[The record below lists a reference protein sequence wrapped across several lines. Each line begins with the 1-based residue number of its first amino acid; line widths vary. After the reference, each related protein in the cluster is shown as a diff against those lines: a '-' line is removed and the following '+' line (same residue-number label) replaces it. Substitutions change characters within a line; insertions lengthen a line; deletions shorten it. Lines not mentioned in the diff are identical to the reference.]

1 VAPIGCAIHV
11 SPRPP
16 MTPRRSDAAERI
28 LREAMRLFADKGY
41 ERTSIADIQG
51 AAGLHPGSG
60 ALYKHFP
67 SKEAVLRAGIDRF
80 VADIER
86 GREVLRASSRDAGTT
101 LEAVGRELLRLLG
114 EERDALRIVW
124 RELDQFP
131 DLQARVGRQRIQYG
145 YESAAAWMRE
155 QVAAGAFTTDDPE
168 ATAVVLMSSVTMY
181 RVLEALFGEPPGKI
195 STERFIRAWLSM
207 AEHGVMTPKAH
218 AGSRKRSSDSGTAI
232 AKHTTSAKKKRPA
245 HRARR

>member
-1 VAPIGCAIHV
+1 
-11 SPRPP
+11 
-16 MTPRRSDAAERI
+16 MTPRRSDAALRI

-41 ERTSIADIQG
+41 ERTSIADIQR

-67 SKEAVLRAGIDRF
+67 SKEAVLRAGINRF
-80 VADIER
+80 VEDIER
-86 GREVLRASSRDAGTT
+86 GRAVLRAPAATAGMT

-131 DLQARVGRQRIQYG
+131 DLQARVGRDRIQYG
-145 YESAAAWMRE
+145 YASAATWVRE
-155 QVAAGAFTTDDPE
+155 QVTAGTLATDDPE

-181 RVLEALFGEPPGKI
+181 RVLEALFGEPPGRI
-195 STERFIRAWLSM
+195 NPERFLRAWLRV
-207 AEHGVMTPKAH
+207 AAHGVMTPATSSE
-218 AGSRKRSSDSGTAI
+218 APAKRPARNS
-232 AKHTTSAKKKRPA
+232 KKKRST
-245 HRARR
+245 RAKTSSRRS

>member
-1 VAPIGCAIHV
+1 M
-11 SPRPP
+11 S
-16 MTPRRSDAAERI
+16 PRRSDAAERI

-41 ERTSIADIQG
+41 ERTSIADIQR

-80 VADIER
+80 VEDIER
-86 GREVLRASSRDAGTT
+86 GRKVLRASSRDAGTT

-131 DLQARVGRQRIQYG
+131 DLQARVGRERIQYG
-145 YESAAAWMRE
+145 YQSAAAWVRE
-155 QVAAGAFTTDDPE
+155 QVAAGTLTADDPD

-181 RVLEALFGEPPGKI
+181 RVLEALFGEPPAKI
-195 STERFIRAWLSM
+195 STERFIRAWLNV
-207 AEHGVMTPKAH
+207 AEHGVMTATSHVGAK
-218 AGSRKRSSDSGTAI
+218 GSQRASSGSEENAAT
-232 AKHTTSAKKKRPA
+232 AKKKRPRSTKS
-245 HRARR
+245 RASRR

>member
-1 VAPIGCAIHV
+1 
-11 SPRPP
+11 
-16 MTPRRSDAAERI
+16 MTPRRSDAALRI

-41 ERTSIADIQG
+41 ERTSIADIQR

-67 SKEAVLRAGIDRF
+67 SKEAVLRAGINRF
-80 VADIER
+80 VEDIER
-86 GREVLRASSRDAGTT
+86 GRAVLRAPAATAGMT

-131 DLQARVGRQRIQYG
+131 DLQARVGRDRIQYG
-145 YESAAAWMRE
+145 YASAATWVRE
-155 QVAAGAFTTDDPE
+155 QVTAGTLATDDPE

-181 RVLEALFGEPPGKI
+181 RVLEALFGEPPGRI
-195 STERFIRAWLSM
+195 NPERFLRAWLSV
-207 AEHGVMTPKAH
+207 AAHGVMTPATSSE
-218 AGSRKRSSDSGTAI
+218 APAKRPARNS
-232 AKHTTSAKKKRPA
+232 KKKRST
-245 HRARR
+245 RAKTSSRRS